1 MLSEFISTINSN
13 VSGNKLGSK
22 QGGMEN
28 MDRRIPADIP
38 DEQTAKIQNLTK
50 KAFKTLN
57 SKGVVR
63 IDYIIDK
70 EDNSVYINEIN
81 TIPGSFSFYLWKHN
95 GLEYPELIDKLV
107 EIAEKANEE

>member
-1 MLSEFISTINSN
+1 
-13 VSGNKLGSK
+13 
-22 QGGMEN
+22 
-28 MDRRIPADIP
+28 MDRRIPANIP
-38 DEQTAKIQNLTK
+38 DKQTKEIQELTK
-50 KAFKTLN
+50 KAFKSLN

-70 EDNSVYINEIN
+70 TENKVYINEIN

-107 EIAEKANEE
+107 QIAEKANEEKNKNNYTYESNIIGNITKVEK